1 MSQRAEP
8 KRCPECGRGELIE
21 ITFREGSTQG
31 EGEPIQEAD
40 TRQVETYS
48 CGHTVTEGSLASA
61 DAERLEVE
69 RRSGEDVTDTPP
81 DRG

>member
-1 MSQRAEP
+1 MSQTAEP
-8 KRCPECGRGELIE
+8 KRCPECGRGRLVE

-48 CGHTVTEGSLASA
+48 CGHEAIGPPLDRTAAGPHA
-61 DAERLEVE
+61 LEVE
-69 RRSGEDVTDTPP
+69 RRDSTDTVDPV
-81 DRG
+81 